1 MKRLKLDM
9 AAKGHALLSAS
20 SSHIWLACTPS
31 ARLAEFIE
39 DQDST
44 AFSEENKELA
54 KDLKT
59 TLDIEKHLP
68 RLKEIFSYLLS
79 LYKEEDL

>member
-1 MKRLKLDM
+1 M

-20 SSHIWLACTPS
+20 SSHIWLECTPS

-44 AFSEENKELA
+44 ASAEGTVAHALA
-54 KDLKT
+54 EQKLIKARE
-59 TLDIEKHLP
+59 DILHGRHQK
-68 RLKEIFSYLLS
+68 
-79 LYKEEDL
+79 